1 MNMSRCNILK
11 GLLSA
16 LIMSGATACSDGND
30 GYNDRILYSSI
41 VTVGNSVV
49 GSGTTFTFQRYDDSP
64 LITLTAPNTVIDS
77 SHSGRRALLYY
88 YPESGDPYSSG
99 VITVRSL
106 GVINC
111 DTAIIRPIERYHWDR
126 NAIFLNSIWRTGT
139 YLNLRMRADYSPE
152 PRYFGLVVDS
162 LTLTDPWPEAY
173 VMHDLNGAPDNYLRE
188 SYASFD
194 ISKVWNMPGCQ
205 GLRVHVNDS
214 NLSRELYEF
223 SKN

>member
-77 SHSGRRALLYY
+77 
-88 YPESGDPYSSG
+88 
-99 VITVRSL
+99 
-106 GVINC
+106 
-111 DTAIIRPIERYHWDR
+111 
-126 NAIFLNSIWRTGT
+126 
-139 YLNLRMRADYSPE
+139 
-152 PRYFGLVVDS
+152 
-162 LTLTDPWPEAY
+162 
-173 VMHDLNGAPDNYLRE
+173 
-188 SYASFD
+188 
-194 ISKVWNMPGCQ
+194 
-205 GLRVHVNDS
+205 
-214 NLSRELYEF
+214 
-223 SKN
+223 